1 MFNIAERPE
10 FTHEVK
16 IAVPADKGY
25 REESMRVRFRAIPDE
40 EADAFRLDD
49 PDGMK
54 AFLREIIVHIDDLV
68 GGDGKPIA
76 WSEDVRELVLGMPWV
91 RMALMRAYT
100 VAVVNA
106 RLGN

>member
-16 IAVPADKGY
+16 IAVPADNGY
-25 REESMRVRFRAIPDE
+25 REDSMRVRFRAIPDE

-54 AFLREIIVHIDDLV
+54 GFLREIIVHIDDLV

-100 VAVVNA
+100 MAVVNA